1 MVTDMTKDTIW
12 NTLCH
17 LVSLPLK
24 ETLCH
29 LVSCGGTKWHNDT
42 RWYIYATYSVIDHL
56 VSYHTSFMLFSSS
69 GKYQQISSSRL
80 CCPCN
85 VLLECNLTGL
95 VIISM

>member
-29 LVSCGGTKWHNDT
+29 LVSCGALSGIMTLIGIFMPLMCLKPLSVLTSANTKHVITKVVTHW
-42 RWYIYATYSVIDHL
+42 SVI
-56 VSYHTSFMLFSSS
+56 LFVVPLSW
-69 GKYQQISSSRL
+69 
-80 CCPCN
+80 N
-85 VLLECNLTGL
+85 D
-95 VIISM
+95 